1 MRKTIQLVYF
11 LRFFGTGVIIPVL
24 SLMLLSRGATIA
36 TISLLVGFYSVTV
49 IAAEFPS
56 GVFADVFGR
65 RNAFLLSCV
74 FSFVSYGILLLSRS
88 IPLLLCG
95 MLLHGL
101 SRAFASGS
109 IEALM
114 IDQATTEHVPLER
127 VTARLSILESA
138 GYAGG
143 ALTGGLLADVGARFS
158 GNLGAN
164 IIVAAL
170 LIVLTLLFVHESPR
184 ERPQHA
190 GKTHLELFRTQIKE
204 SARFA
209 KQRGIVRILLV
220 LCLLMGFVLSVIE
233 IYWQP
238 ALAPYQSTYWIFGAV
253 SSGAF
258 AFVILGSWL
267 AEKLL
272 RRYQNAGLGLLLLLK
287 LPLGIG
293 LVAFSMTASEF
304 SIIGVY
310 LALYLLIGSGSV
322 VENTYLNRLAPAE
335 SRASILSLFSLVLQI
350 GGVVAA
356 LVGYLVSANAD
367 FQKVWLLAGVVLL
380 IFIIVTAFLK
390 KRAVM
395 PAVAVSPEPD
405 AAGQDA

>member
-1 MRKTIQLVYF
+1 
-11 LRFFGTGVIIPVL
+11 
-24 SLMLLSRGATIA
+24 
-36 TISLLVGFYSVTV
+36 
-49 IAAEFPS
+49 
-56 GVFADVFGR
+56 
-65 RNAFLLSCV
+65 
-74 FSFVSYGILLLSRS
+74 
-88 IPLLLCG
+88 
-95 MLLHGL
+95 
-101 SRAFASGS
+101 
-109 IEALM
+109 
-114 IDQATTEHVPLER
+114 
-127 VTARLSILESA
+127 
-138 GYAGG
+138 
-143 ALTGGLLADVGARFS
+143 
-158 GNLGAN
+158 
-164 IIVAAL
+164 
-170 LIVLTLLFVHESPR
+170 VHESPR

>member
-1 MRKTIQLVYF
+1 MRKITQLVYF
-11 LRFFGTGVIIPVL
+11 LRFFGTGLIIPVL
-24 SLMLLSRGATIA
+24 SLMLLSRGATIE
-36 TISLLVGFYSVTV
+36 TVSLFVGLYSVTV

-74 FSFVSYGILLLSRS
+74 LSFFSYGILLLSRS
-88 IPLLLCG
+88 VPLLLCG
-95 MLLHGL
+95 MILHGL

-114 IDQATTEHVPLER
+114 IDQANAEQVSLER

-138 GYAGG
+138 GYASG
-143 ALTGGLLADVGARFS
+143 ALAGGLLADIGARFS
-158 GNLGAN
+158 GNLGTN
-164 IIVAAL
+164 IAVSAL
-170 LIVLTLLFVHESPR
+170 LILLTALFVHEAPH

-190 GKTHLELFRTQIKE
+190 GKTHVQLFRSQINE
-204 SARFA
+204 SVRFA
-209 KQRGIVRILLV
+209 KQRGIVRILLL

-253 SSGAF
+253 GFGAF

-272 RRYQNAGLGLLLLLK
+272 RRNQHAGLGLLLLLK
-287 LPLGIG
+287 LPLAIG
-293 LVAFSMTASEF
+293 LVVFSMASSEF

-310 LALYLLIGSGSV
+310 LALYLLIGTGSV

-335 SRASILSLFSLVLQI
+335 SRASVLSLFSLTLQI
-350 GGVVAA
+350 GGVFASI
-356 LVGYLVSANAD
+356 VGYLVSNNTA
-367 FQKVWLLAGVVLL
+367 FQKIWLLAGVLVLL
-380 IFIIVTAFLK
+380 FIVVTAFLR
-390 KRAVM
+390 KRAAM
-395 PAVAVSPEPD
+395 PEANEPPSNP
-405 AAGQDA
+405 AQQDA